1 MWEARAASFE
11 VLHVKR
17 LATTSRSTSQ
27 KSGEK
32 VADISTVLKSG
43 DRENR
48 SVLKS
53 GEKVNL
59 FYIACSICFLLF
71 FKFF

>member
-1 MWEARAASFE
+1 MWEAWAASFE
-11 VLHVKR
+11 VLRVKR
-17 LATTSRSTSQ
+17 LATTSKSTSQ

-59 FYIACSICFLLF
+59 CFFFYIAC
-71 FKFF
+71 